1 MDRLKSWER
10 ITCTGLN
17 IRQGW
22 QKLADKH
29 GLKIDHWGL
38 PSLAGFTFKSS
49 DALAYK
55 TLITQEM
62 LTKGYIAGN
71 SVYVCIDH
79 TQEVVAGFFDALD
92 PIFGLIKEC
101 EEGREIMSLLKGP
114 VCHGGFKRL
123 N

>member
-1 MDRLKSWER
+1 MDRIKSWET
-10 ITCTGLN
+10 ITQTGLN

-22 QKLADKH
+22 QQLADRH
-29 GLKIDHWGL
+29 ALEIDHWGL
-38 PSLAGFTFKSS
+38 PALTGFTFKSP

-62 LTKGYIAGN
+62 LAQGYLAGN

-79 TQEVVAGFFDALD
+79 TSDVVAKFLDTLD
-92 PIFGLIKEC
+92 PIFALISKCERGLDVTN
-101 EEGREIMSLLKGP
+101 LLKGP
-114 VCHGGFKRL
+114 ICHSGFKRL